1 MRLSQFY
8 KNELQGQYTFAYQ
21 TEYIAKKHALK
32 KKKNVWRSKICVIFI
47 GCKLLPDQ
55 NKPYKITNVSSSNTS
70 C

>member
-32 KKKNVWRSKICVIFI
+32 KKKMCGEVKFV
-47 GCKLLPDQ
+47 
-55 NKPYKITNVSSSNTS
+55 
-70 C
+70 